1 MEMDHRK
8 LFVGGI
14 SWQTN
19 EDGLLEY
26 FSKYG
31 EVMEAVIVKDCNTG
45 RARGFGFIV
54 FADSA
59 VAERVVMEKHTIDG
73 RMVEA
78 KRAVP
83 RDDQRMITKNNGSV
97 PGSPVPGR
105 TKKIF
110 VGGLPSTL
118 MESDFKK
125 YFDQF
130 GIITDAVLMYDHN
143 IQRPRGFGFI
153 TFDSEDAV
161 DRALVKTFHELNG
174 KIVEVKRAVP
184 KELSHGPTI
193 RLPINGYN
201 YGMNRANNF
210 VNGYI
215 QGYKQRMIDDYG
227 MQMDGRIGP
236 LANGKNGFSSVVP
249 GFGMETDYKQTMNSN
264 FAGDSIYTNHPS
276 YGQTLNPYYDGNSIG
291 HCSSTTYGGRNENS
305 SSIFSSIDGN
315 AWVDFMLNN
324 ANKSA
329 TSNASRASESG
340 IVGSGSGS
348 LKWDSSFSSE
358 LGGTGSGYNSGNPGY
373 QGRDYIVFG
382 SRTTERKISPTFPD
396 ANLTT
401 NWGYHGSYTKL
412 FDNTSVYGD
421 PTWQLS
427 LSELVSTAPFS
438 YKLVKSEPDTAD
450 EGFADYMACYKMK
463 NKQPNQG
470 IAT

>member
-110 VGGLPSTL
+110 VGGLPSAL

-130 GIITDAVLMYDHN
+130 GIITDAVVMYDHN

-161 DRALVKTFHELNG
+161 DRAL
-174 KIVEVKRAVP
+174 
-184 KELSHGPTI
+184 
-193 RLPINGYN
+193 
-201 YGMNRANNF
+201 
-210 VNGYI
+210 
-215 QGYKQRMIDDYG
+215 GYKQRMIDDYG

-264 FAGDSIYTNHPS
+264 FAGDSVYTNHPS

-291 HCSSTTYGGRNENS
+291 HCSSTTYGGHNENS

-340 IVGSGSGS
+340 IVGSGSGN

-396 ANLTT
+396 VNPTT
-401 NWGYHGSYTKL
+401 TWGYHGSYTKL
-412 FDNTSVYGD
+412 FDNTSAYGD

-427 LSELVSTAPFS
+427 LSEIVSTAPFS

>member
-1 MEMDHRK
+1 M
-8 LFVGGI
+8 
-14 SWQTN
+14 
-19 EDGLLEY
+19 
-26 FSKYG
+26 
-31 EVMEAVIVKDCNTG
+31 
-45 RARGFGFIV
+45 
-54 FADSA
+54 
-59 VAERVVMEKHTIDG
+59 
-73 RMVEA
+73 EA

-83 RDDQRMITKNNGSV
+83 RDDQRMIIKNNGSV

-130 GIITDAVLMYDHN
+130 GIITDVVMMYDHN
-143 IQRPRGFGFI
+143 TQRPRGFGFI

-184 KELSHGPTI
+184 KELSNRPTI
-193 RLPINGYN
+193 GLPINGYS
-201 YGMNRANNF
+201 YGMNRANF

-215 QGYKQRMIDDYG
+215 QGYKPSMIDNYG

-236 LANGKNGFSSVVP
+236 LANDRNGFSSVAP
-249 GFGMETDYKQTMNSN
+249 GFGMETDYEQTMNSN
-264 FAGDSIYTNHPS
+264 FAGHSVYTNHPS

-291 HCSSTTYGGRNENS
+291 HSSSTAYGGHNENS
-305 SSIFSSIDGN
+305 SSIFSSIDAN

-340 IVGSGSGS
+340 SIVGSGSGS
-348 LKWDSSFSSE
+348 LNWDSSFSSQ
-358 LGGTGSGYNSGNPGY
+358 LGGNGSGYNSGSPGY
-373 QGRDYIVFG
+373 QGGDYIVFG
-382 SRTTERKISPTFPD
+382 SRTNERRISPAFPD

-401 NWGYHGSYTKL
+401 TSGYNGIYTKL
-412 FDNTSVYGD
+412 FDSTSVYGD

-427 LSELVSTAPFS
+427 LPELVSTVPFS
-438 YKLVKSEPDTAD
+438 YKLGKSEPDTAD
-450 EGFADYMACYKMK
+450 IGFADYMASYKMK
-463 NKQPNQG
+463 NKQPDQG
-470 IAT
+470 KQFMCIYCLRCKISSMRILNCFKAIQDISLEINK